1 MNKIIRKSIKRSLI
15 VAAVL
20 MVIYIFLQIIYYN
33 YNYGVGPIFSILDN
47 TTQTGCHPVDSSN
60 VAVPDDGS
68 LLGSGVSMLCVDGPT
83 SDITLVG
90 IASSYLV
97 FFVIVFATYYLV
109 LMARGGRNNRVSKSK

>member
-20 MVIYIFLQIIYYN
+20 TVVYIFLQIIYYN

-68 LLGSGVSMLCVDGPT
+68 LLGGVPMLCVDGPT
-83 SDITLVG
+83 SNITLVG
-90 IASSYLV
+90 VVSSYLV
-97 FFVIVFATYYLV
+97 FFVIVSAIYCLI
-109 LMARGGRNNRVSKSK
+109 LMTKGEHSNRVDKSK